1 MPHPSWFGREVKDVF
16 WRHGRAGKAK
26 PHGVHFLSE
35 PILQP
40 LYWRR
45 NIRVAFLMPP
55 MTHPSQSRDGLRDS
69 MKQAGKSPI
78 DAALRASPAPHN
90 QILFFRDTRVMFNP
104 PAPFKTP
111 LGLDELRHRTRGLGQ
126 RHRTVLLLIDGHRA
140 LGEVLGMAHR
150 AGASTS
156 HFEELLHL
164 GLVEMPVE
172 PAQEPPETG
181 PGALNQTRLTSVQVD
196 VPAEP
201 DTCAVPTADTPLA
214 FSSNS
219 SAPEVEPEL
228 APAPQPVAVDA
239 ASCPDATQASPASQ
253 GSAGLPFRETRADPT
268 PRPSPMPDD
277 LQEVRGLLIGALGTD
292 AALFSPLILARIRT
306 AQTPDDLIELVWDIE
321 RQRNHARRRRTQL
334 HSLQDARERL
344 GMGNT
349 MVAGDSETGAVWP
362 DTIGR

>member
-1 MPHPSWFGREVKDVF
+1 
-16 WRHGRAGKAK
+16 
-26 PHGVHFLSE
+26 
-35 PILQP
+35 
-40 LYWRR
+40 
-45 NIRVAFLMPP
+45 
-55 MTHPSQSRDGLRDS
+55 
-69 MKQAGKSPI
+69 MKQAGKAPI
-78 DAALRASPAPHN
+78 DAALRASRAPHN

-126 RHRTVLLLIDGHRA
+126 RHRTVLLLIDGHRP

-156 HFEELLHL
+156 HFEELMRL

-172 PAQEPPETG
+172 PAQELPETA

-201 DTCAVPTADTPLA
+201 ETSATLEADTPAA

-219 SAPEVEPEL
+219 PDPEVEPEP
-228 APAPQPVAVDA
+228 APAPQAVAVA
-239 ASCPDATQASPASQ
+239 APSPDVALPSPVSH
-253 GSAGLPFRETRADPT
+253 GSARTPFPGTFADPT
-268 PRPSPMPDD
+268 PPPSPAPDD
-277 LQEVRGLLIGALGTD
+277 LQEVRTLLIGALGTE
-292 AALFSPLILARIRT
+292 AALFSPLTLARIRT
-306 AQTPDDLIELVWDIE
+306 AQTPDDLIELIWDIE
-321 RQRNHARRRRTQL
+321 RQRNHARRGRAQL
-334 HSLQDARERL
+334 LSLQDARERL

-349 MVAGDSETGAVWP
+349 MVAGDSETGAAWP